1 VALLP
6 ARRPEGRRQRRGA
19 AGIPRSAPRYQQAS
33 TQQDLPA
40 SQLNPPPA
48 STQQPVHSPGTQLA
62 YPEAEQVDSGAV
74 TQHQP
79 LSPQSRWPSPV
90 AAGSKPAGQM
100 SQRYWVHR
108 TPLASAHAA
117 LGSVPPVPPVPPVPL
132 DTQLRSNTHGPQHP
146 STTEGR

>member
-1 VALLP
+1 M
-6 ARRPEGRRQRRGA
+6 
-19 AGIPRSAPRYQQAS
+19 SM
-33 TQQDLPA
+33 QQDLPA
-40 SQLNPPPA
+40 SQVRPWLTLP
-48 STQQPVHSPGTQLA
+48 QQPVHSPGTQLA

-100 SQRYWVHR
+100 SQRYGVHR

-117 LGSVPPVPPVPPVPL
+117 LSSVPPVPPVPL